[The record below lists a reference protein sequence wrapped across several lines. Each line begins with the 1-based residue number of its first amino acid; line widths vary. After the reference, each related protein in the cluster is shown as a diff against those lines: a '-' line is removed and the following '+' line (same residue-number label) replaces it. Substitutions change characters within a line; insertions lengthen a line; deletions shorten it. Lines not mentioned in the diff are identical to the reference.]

1 MPRTGTPFPFIDRR
15 CQTRTA
21 LIVHMWARRW
31 PPLRDS
37 AGTPYTGD
45 DLSFPARAPGLCVDC
60 GTYFAAG
67 DGVEYARYGDPREN
81 RRGLVHATCPDWGDV
96 LDSFRQESDHRL
108 ITSAAIAGYNRA
120 GCGHVAVNSEVFLA
134 HGSGEHALAGIG
146 TWVCRDCARK

>member
-37 AGTPYTGD
+37 DAYPEYNSGV
-45 DLSFPARAPGLCVDC
+45 LNARAPGLCVDC
-60 GTYFAAG
+60 GTYFDVG
-67 DGVEYARYGDPREN
+67 DPIEYARYGDPREN
-81 RRGLVHATCPDWGDV
+81 RRAPVHAECPDWGDV
-96 LDSFRQESDHRL
+96 LESFRQESDHRL
-108 ITSAAIAGYNRA
+108 ITHAAVAGYNRA
-120 GCGHVAVNSEVFLA
+120 GCGHVAENSEVFLA

-146 TWVCRDCARK
+146 TWVCRDCARR